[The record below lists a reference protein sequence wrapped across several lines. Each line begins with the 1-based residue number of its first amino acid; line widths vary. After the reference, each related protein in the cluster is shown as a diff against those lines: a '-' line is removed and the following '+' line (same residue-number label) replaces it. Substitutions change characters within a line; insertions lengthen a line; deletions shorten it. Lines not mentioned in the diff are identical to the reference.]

1 MEEEEKAEEAAG
13 ARITKKKKAK
23 GKHGRQAKLTG
34 GAIDSGNSL
43 KETRPSP
50 FAEVVPPNIPEFT
63 TEKKVAGKGRGRV
76 KSEPKLADGESDPKQ
91 KKLTFESSDKPKDEG
106 GKAKKPAVEKP
117 SQAKKRKVKEV
128 VDSFIGSSDSEVE
141 VEVEK
146 KSLRERIELRKT
158 KTTDYKE
165 VLSGDESVVSVDS
178 EASWRSGSNDDLD
191 ADVLPA
197 IKKAKL
203 AVGGSKT
210 ALATG
215 EGEKVSAKLDTAE
228 TKLDSKSKKP
238 ALMIEG
244 GAEPR
249 GPGKGKKETARS
261 KPTTTTHKAGAKP
274 TGKLTAKPG
283 AKPSTK
289 SGGGTTSSGSGS
301 GSSSG
306 EKKKQGK
313 AVAGKKRVMPRD
325 FESDDEL
332 DYSIDSGSGSDSI
345 AIPAKKVA
353 TEVCV
358 CVRVR
363 MGGVCVCTWG
373 VCVRVCMWGVCVS
386 VFVTQ

>member
-23 GKHGRQAKLTG
+23 GKHGWQAKLTG

-63 TEKKVAGKGRGRV
+63 TEKEVVGKGQGRV
-76 KSEPKLADGESDPKQ
+76 KSEPKSADGEGAKDDPKQ

-117 SQAKKRKVKEV
+117 SQAKKRKVKEI

-158 KTTDYKE
+158 KMTDYKE
-165 VLSGDESVVSVDS
+165 VLSGNESAVSVDS
-178 EASWRSGSNDDLD
+178 EASWRSGSDDDLD
-191 ADVLPA
+191 VDVLPA

-203 AVGGSKT
+203 AVGELKT

-215 EGEKVSAKLDTAE
+215 EGEKVNAKLDTAE
-228 TKLDSKSKKP
+228 TKLDSKSKKL
-238 ALMIEG
+238 ALTIEG
-244 GAEPR
+244 AAEPR
-249 GPGKGKKETARS
+249 GPGKGKKEAAHF
-261 KPTTTTHKAGAKP
+261 KPTTTTCKPGAKP

-289 SGGGTTSSGSGS
+289 CGGGTTYIIRGCFW
-301 GSSSG
+301 
-306 EKKKQGK
+306 Q
-313 AVAGKKRVMPRD
+313 
-325 FESDDEL
+325 
-332 DYSIDSGSGSDSI
+332 
-345 AIPAKKVA
+345 
-353 TEVCV
+353 
-358 CVRVR
+358 
-363 MGGVCVCTWG
+363 
-373 VCVRVCMWGVCVS
+373 
-386 VFVTQ
+386 Q